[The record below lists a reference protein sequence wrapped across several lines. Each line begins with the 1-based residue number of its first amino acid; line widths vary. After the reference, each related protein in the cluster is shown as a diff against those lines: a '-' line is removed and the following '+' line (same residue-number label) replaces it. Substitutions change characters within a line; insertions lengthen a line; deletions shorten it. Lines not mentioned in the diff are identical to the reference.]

1 MLCCIILLLTKGTTP
16 FLEQA
21 ELLEPKDGEDGEEEG
36 EEGEEEVEQAA
47 VHVGGDKDIK

>member
-1 MLCCIILLLTKGTTP
+1 MLCCIMLLFTKGTTP

-21 ELLEPKDGEDGEEEG
+21 ELLEPKDGEEEG
-36 EEGEEEVEQAA
+36 GEGEEEVEQAA

>member
-1 MLCCIILLLTKGTTP
+1 MLCCIMLLFTKGTTP

-21 ELLEPKDGEDGEEEG
+21 ELLEPKDGEEEG